1 MGSEEA
7 VDRLSVE
14 EELRRNYDT
23 QAAINSLLRLSLED
37 IDLNEILNHALR
49 LILSIPWLSF
59 ESRGSIFLVE
69 GDSEVLVM
77 KAQSGISE
85 PLLKECAQVP
95 FGKCLC
101 GQAALRGEIQ
111 FAECLDYRHEILYEG
126 IYPHGHYCVPIH
138 VRDRVLGVI
147 NIYLREGHH
156 RHPSEVAFLT
166 AIANTLAGIIMRKE
180 AEEEIMKLNRD
191 LERRI
196 LERTAQL
203 EAANKELGAFSYS
216 VSHDLRAPLI
226 VIAGFSRLLLK
237 RYSNH
242 LDAEGQRFLD
252 TIDKNTQNMFQLI
265 DDLLTFSRLGC
276 QQMKVSHINMKELV
290 KGVFEGIKFSNP
302 ERVSQLEIKTI
313 PDVVADQSMIRQVFI
328 NLLSNAV
335 KFTKNKSVPIIEVGG
350 WAEDNQN
357 VYYVKDNGA
366 GFDMEDADKL
376 FDAFQRLHHS
386 EEFDGTGVGLSI
398 VQRIIQRHGGR
409 VWAEGKIREGAT
421 FYFTLPVVTHL
432 HRKVPENSVQGG

>member
-1 MGSEEA
+1 MIDGEVEN
-7 VDRLSVE
+7 RLNVE

-23 QAAINSLLRLSLED
+23 RAAINSLLRLSSE
-37 IDLNEILNHALR
+37 EINLDKILKHALG

-69 GDSEVLVM
+69 EDSEVLVM

-85 PLLKECAQVP
+85 PLLKECAKVP

-101 GQAALRGEIQ
+101 GRAALRGEIQ
-111 FAECLDYRHEILYEG
+111 FADCVDHRHEVRYET
-126 IYPHGHYCVPIH
+126 ITPHGHYCVPILFPG
-138 VRDRVLGVI
+138 RILGVI
-147 NIYLREGHH
+147 NIYLREGHY
-156 RHPSEVAFLT
+156 RDQREMEFLI
-166 AIANTLAGIIMRKE
+166 AIANALAGIIMRKR
-180 AEEEIMKLNRD
+180 AEEELKKLNQD

-203 EAANKELGAFSYS
+203 ETANKELEAFSYS
-216 VSHDLRAPLI
+216 VSHDLRAPLV
-226 VIAGFSRLLLK
+226 VITGFSRLLLK

-242 LDAEGQRFLD
+242 LDAEGQRFLKVIRTKIREMFHLIED
-252 TIDKNTQNMFQLI
+252 LLVLSQIKHRPMELSSIDLAELSRAVFEELESAISEQMPQLI
-265 DDLLTFSRLGC
+265 FKMLPHAYGDR
-276 QQMKVSHINMKELV
+276 
-290 KGVFEGIKFSNP
+290 
-302 ERVSQLEIKTI
+302 
-313 PDVVADQSMIRQVFI
+313 AMIRQVFV

-335 KFTKNKSVPIIEVGG
+335 KFTKNEATPIIETGG
-350 WAEDNQN
+350 WVQENQN
-357 VYYVKDNGA
+357 IYYVKDNGA

-386 EEFDGTGVGLSI
+386 EEFEGTGVGLSI

-409 VWAEGKIREGAT
+409 VWAEGKIHEGAT

-432 HRKVPENSVQGG
+432 HRKIPENSVQGG

>member
-1 MGSEEA
+1 MGNEEA

-14 EELRRNYDT
+14 EEIRRNYDT
-23 QAAINSLLRLSLED
+23 QAVINSLLRLSLED

-101 GQAALRGEIQ
+101 GRAALKREIQ
-111 FAECLDYRHEILYEG
+111 FEEYLNDHHEIRYGG

-138 VRDRVLGVI
+138 VRERVLGVI

-166 AIANTLAGIIMRKE
+166 AIADTLAGIIMRKQ

-191 LERRI
+191 LEHRV

-203 EAANKELGAFSYS
+203 EAANKELEAFSYS

-242 LDAEGQRFLD
+242 LDAKGQRFLY
-252 TIDKNTQNMFQLI
+252 TIDKNTQNMVQLI
-265 DDLLTFSRLGC
+265 DDLLTFSRFGC
-276 QQMKVSHINMKELV
+276 QQMKASHINMKELV
-290 KGVFEGIKFSNP
+290 KSVFGGIKFINP
-302 ERVSQLEIKTI
+302 ERVPQLKIKTI
-313 PDVVADQSMIRQVFI
+313 PDVVADQSMIRQVFV

-335 KFTKNKSVPIIEVGG
+335 KFTKNKSVPIIEVDG

-357 VYYVKDNGA
+357 VYCVKDNGA
-366 GFDMEDADKL
+366 GFNMEDADKL

-386 EEFDGTGVGLSI
+386 EEFDGCGVGLSI

-409 VWAEGKIREGAT
+409 VWAEGKVHEGAT

-432 HRKVPENSVQGG
+432 HRKLPENSVQGG